1 MRTLFWLGLGA
12 AAMYLFDPEQGRR
25 RRALL
30 GDQMTKA
37 RRVIRERASGTA
49 RDLGNRA
56 YGLGAEARR
65 ATGHPLEHESEDPPS
80 QTPGGARHLGR

>member
-1 MRTLFWLGLGA
+1 MRTLLLLGLGA

-25 RRALL
+25 RRALV

-37 RRVIRERASGTA
+37 RRIIRERAAGAA

-56 YGLGAEARR
+56 YGLGAKAHR
-65 ATGHPLEHESEDPPS
+65 AAGHPLEHEDVPS
-80 QTPGGARHLGR
+80 PTPEGAKHLGR